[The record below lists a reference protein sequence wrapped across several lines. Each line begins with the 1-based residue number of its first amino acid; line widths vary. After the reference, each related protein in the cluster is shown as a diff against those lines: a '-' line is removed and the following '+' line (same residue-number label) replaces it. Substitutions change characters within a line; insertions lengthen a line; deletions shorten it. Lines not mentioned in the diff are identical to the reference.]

1 MKCIRCEQPNELR
14 MIDVEEP
21 ILRKGEALIRIRRV
35 GICGTDM
42 HAFRGNQPF
51 FTYPRV
57 LGHELAG
64 IVEEVGENRYG
75 LKKGDQVAIIP
86 YMECGQCVA
95 CRNGKTNCCSDL
107 KVLGVHVHGGMCEM
121 ISVPEDH
128 LIHAEGLSLDQSVVL
143 EPLSIG
149 AHAVRR
155 ADLKPDEW
163 VLVIG
168 AGPIGLGVMAFA
180 REREAKV
187 IAMDLNDS
195 RLAFCREWANVD
207 ATVNAL
213 YQPKETIARITDGE
227 YPTVVFDATGNAKS
241 MMDSFHYVAHGGKLV
256 YVGLVKG
263 EITFSDPE
271 FHKREMTLL
280 GTRNATREDF
290 QHVFHA
296 VSSGFL
302 DVERYITHRADFGQV
317 VKKFAEWTN
326 PESKVIKA
334 VVEL

>member
-1 MKCIRCEQPNELR
+1 
-14 MIDVEEP
+14 
-21 ILRKGEALIRIRRV
+21 
-35 GICGTDM
+35 
-42 HAFRGNQPF
+42 
-51 FTYPRV
+51 
-57 LGHELAG
+57 
-64 IVEEVGENRYG
+64 
-75 LKKGDQVAIIP
+75 
-86 YMECGQCVA
+86 
-95 CRNGKTNCCSDL
+95 
-107 KVLGVHVHGGMCEM
+107 
-121 ISVPEDH
+121 
-128 LIHAEGLSLDQSVVL
+128 
-143 EPLSIG
+143 
-149 AHAVRR
+149 
-155 ADLKPDEW
+155 
-163 VLVIG
+163 
-168 AGPIGLGVMAFA
+168 
-180 REREAKV
+180 
-187 IAMDLNDS
+187 
-195 RLAFCREWANVD
+195 VD